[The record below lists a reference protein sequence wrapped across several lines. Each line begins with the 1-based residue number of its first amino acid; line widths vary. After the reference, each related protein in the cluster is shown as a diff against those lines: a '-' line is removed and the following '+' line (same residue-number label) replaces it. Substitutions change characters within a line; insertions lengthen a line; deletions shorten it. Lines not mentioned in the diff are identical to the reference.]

1 MGETKDGKG
10 KEGPQEREAWGNHCE
25 FFLSSLGLA
34 VGLGNVWR
42 FPYVAFQNGGGS
54 FLIPYLVM
62 LVLVGLPAFFIELSA
77 GQYARVG
84 ANKVFGRMVP
94 AFKGLGYGMLL
105 VRFYV
110 NIYYV
115 VVCAWALYYL
125 CVGFTSNLPWQFCG
139 DLEKNTIGCY
149 SKRLV
154 DDCMANETL
163 PEGAQMTYYDGRCL
177 TVQDFCTIFD
187 QMSTDG
193 GEETC
198 RNATTDVLT
207 QFKDLYR
214 RFSPSEDYYNRVAL
228 GLTYN
233 YEGDQYTWENFG
245 PLKWELVLCLFG
257 TWALV
262 ALSLFKGVSSLGKAA
277 YVITLSPYF
286 ILTALLI
293 YAAQRDGAGAGILE
307 FLTPKWD
314 DLLSYGIWSTAASQ
328 IFFSLSVGYGGQLA
342 LSSYNQ
348 FTNNCHRDAF
358 IVGVCNSLTSVFAGV
373 VVFAILGNLADGKD
387 IKEVVSQSIGLAFVA
402 YPEAT
407 ISMDLPPLWS
417 FLFFFMLINLAL
429 SSICSGVQTFVAFI
443 LDEKPEWTQHR
454 LKIVIGS
461 CFFYFLLGLPMCCR
475 GGIHLF
481 KIFDSRCSSSLLL
494 LSLIE
499 VIMIAWVYGC
509 EKFLGNIEEMGMK
522 LPKVVKM
529 YWTAMWFAVSPL
541 IMSAVII
548 LKWVETKPMTW
559 DTGPWEGDVYEYPA
573 AVQIVGWI
581 FELSPTVLTLLYPI
595 WVVKRYREKGYTD
608 NRKLLERILQP
619 SDSWEKTTGAAISSA
634 KINEAFYDDS
644 VYNVTPD
651 SAKKQ
656 DEADDEEK
664 SETFKSEEKGQEK
677 MTEL

>member
-1 MGETKDGKG
+1 MGELKKDP
-10 KEGPQEREAWGNHCE
+10 EEREAWGNHCE
-25 FFLSSLGLA
+25 FFLTSLGLA

-54 FLIPYLVM
+54 FLIPYLLM
-62 LVLVGLPAFFIELSA
+62 LLLVGLPAFFVELTA

-115 VVCAWALYYL
+115 VVCAWSLFYL
-125 CVGFTSNLPWQFCG
+125 CVGFTSHLPWQGCG
-139 DLEKNTIGCY
+139 HHDRNTIGCY

-154 DDCMANETL
+154 DECMANA
-163 PEGAQMTYYDGRCL
+163 PEGVEMTYYDGACT
-177 TVQDFCTIFD
+177 TVQEFCQTFD
-187 QMSTDG
+187 LKWQEG
-193 GEETC
+193 ETC
-198 RNATTDVLT
+198 LGMEGEFGNISVSHPFNT
-207 QFKDLYR
+207 LYR
-214 RFSPSEDYYNRVAL
+214 RVSPSEDYYNRVAL

-233 YEGDQYTWENFG
+233 YQGDQYTWENFG
-245 PLKWELVLCLFG
+245 PLKWELVLCLLA
-257 TWALV
+257 TWVLV
-262 ALSLFKGVSSLGKAA
+262 GLSLFKGVSSLGKAA

-286 ILTALLI
+286 ILTALLA
-293 YAAQRDGAGAGILE
+293 YAAPRSGAKDGIVE
-307 FLTPKWD
+307 FLTFKFD
-314 DLLSYGIWSTAASQ
+314 DFKSYDIWSTAASQ

-342 LSSYNQ
+342 LSSYNK

-358 IVGVCNSLTSVFAGV
+358 IVGICNSLTSVFAGI

-387 IKEVVSQSIGLAFVA
+387 ISDVVTQSIGLAFVA

-407 ISMDLPPLWS
+407 ISMDVSPLWS

-454 LKIVIGS
+454 LKIVLGS
-461 CFFYFLLGLPMCCR
+461 CFFYFLLGIPMCCR

-499 VIMIAWVYGC
+499 VIMVAWVYGVD
-509 EKFLGNIEEMGMK
+509 KFLDNIAEMKMK
-522 LPKVVKM
+522 LPSVVRM
-529 YWTAMWFAVSPL
+529 YWKMMWLVVSPI
-541 IMSAVII
+541 IMTAVII
-548 LKWVETKPMTW
+548 LKWVKTEPMKW
-559 DTGPWEGDVYEYPA
+559 KTGPWESDVYEYPA
-573 AVQIVGWI
+573 GVQVVGWI
-581 FELSPTVLTLLYPI
+581 FELSPTILTLLYPL

-608 NRKLLERILQP
+608 TSKLLERILQP
-619 SDSWEKTTGAAISSA
+619 SDSWEKTTGAAITEE

-644 VYNVTPD
+644 VYKVSPD
-651 SAKKQ
+651 IEKKEDDSEVS
-656 DEADDEEK
+656 DEKLTEE
-664 SETFKSEEKGQEK
+664 EK
-677 MTEL
+677 MTVL

>member
-1 MGETKDGKG
+1 MAESKDKKG
-10 KEGPQEREAWGNHCE
+10 KNPPEEREAWGNHCE
-25 FFLSSLGLA
+25 FFLTSLGLA

-54 FLIPYLVM
+54 FLIPYLLM
-62 LVLVGLPAFFIELSA
+62 LLLVGLPAFFVELTV

-115 VVCAWALYYL
+115 VVCAWSLYYL
-125 CVGFTSNLPWQFCG
+125 CVGFTSQLPWQYCG
-139 DLEKNTIGCY
+139 DHDRNTIGCF

-163 PEGAQMTYYDGRCL
+163 PEGTVMTYYNGTCL
-177 TVQDFCTIFD
+177 TVQDFCGLFNG
-187 QMSTDG
+187 MEWNE
-193 GEETC
+193 EETC
-198 RNATTDVLT
+198 KSTEGSIP
-207 QFKDLYR
+207 FKDLYR
-214 RFSPSEDYYNRVAL
+214 RVSPSEDYYNRVAL

-245 PLKWELVLCLFG
+245 PLKWELVLCLG
-257 TWALV
+257 ATWVLV

-286 ILTALLI
+286 ILTALLV
-293 YAAQRDGAGAGILE
+293 YAAPRSGASAGIIE
-307 FLTPKWD
+307 FLTFKFD
-314 DLLSYGIWSTAASQ
+314 DFKSYDIWSTAASQ

-348 FTNNCHRDAF
+348 FNNNCHRDAF
-358 IVGVCNSLTSVFAGV
+358 IIGICNSLTSVFAGI

-387 IKEVVSQSIGLAFVA
+387 ISEVVTQSIGLAFVA

-407 ISMDLPPLWS
+407 ISMDIPPLWS

-429 SSICSGVQTFVAFI
+429 SSICSGVQTFVAFV

-454 LKIVIGS
+454 LKIVLGS
-461 CFFYFLLGLPMCCR
+461 CFFYFLLGLPMCCC

-499 VIMIAWVYGC
+499 VIMVAWFYGVD
-509 EKFLGNIEEMGMK
+509 KFLGNIAEMKMK
-522 LPKVVKM
+522 LSPVVKM
-529 YWTAMWFAVSPL
+529 YWKVMWLVVSPV
-541 IMSAVII
+541 IMSTVII
-548 LKWVETKPMTW
+548 LKWVKTEPMTW
-559 DTGPWEGDVYEYPA
+559 KNGPWKDDIYEYPA
-573 AVQIVGWI
+573 GVQIVGWI
-581 FELSPTVLTLLYPI
+581 FELSPTIVTLLYPL
-595 WVVKRYREKGYTD
+595 WVVKRYREKGYSDTS
-608 NRKLLERILQP
+608 KLVERILQP
-619 SDSWEKTTGAAISSA
+619 SDSWEKTTGAALSEA

-644 VYNVTPD
+644 VYEVTPVPT
-651 SAKKQ
+651 KKSDN
-656 DEADDEEK
+656 DEDAEKDDAAASK
-664 SETFKSEEKGQEK
+664 ETGEEK